1 MHFNRIGQLLKIK
14 MLKVKSLNYYFCIY
28 SEVDFVKEV
37 EAMNG
42 CSESERIRQV
52 AKKYGISAGQCRG
65 KYYRQKKEQTEPD
78 A

>member
-1 MHFNRIGQLLKIK
+1 M
-14 MLKVKSLNYYFCIY
+14 
-28 SEVDFVKEV
+28 KEV

-65 KYYRQKKEQTEPD
+65 KYYRQKKEQKEPAD